1 MSMIDASTAQSVVP
15 QTRQGLRV
23 RNFRG
28 KLFVASQGQAFEL
41 SDTAAF
47 IYRAI
52 DGERSVAE
60 IGRQVAAEYGIPF
73 DTAVEDTV
81 ELLTALSEAEVL
93 DLNR

>member
-15 QTRQGLRV
+15 QIRPGLRV

-47 IYRAI
+47 IYRAV

-81 ELLTALSEAEVL
+81 ELLTALNEAEVL
-93 DLNR
+93 DLKR

>member
-1 MSMIDASTAQSVVP
+1 MSMIDASTAEIAVP
-15 QTRQGLRV
+15 RIRPGMRV

-52 DGERSVAE
+52 DGERTVAE

-73 DTAVEDTV
+73 DTAVEDLV
-81 ELLTALSEAEVL
+81 ELLTALSKAEVL
-93 DLNR
+93 DLKR